1 MALFKTKEEKEQE
14 RRMLVKQSMKELEK
28 RIRKLKE
35 QEANYIKAAQVAQRE
50 NLPRQIQL
58 AKDALKMTVSERK
71 RTMEMLLNAQ
81 IISQMRDMS
90 AMTGEFLKAV
100 HNLSKSIAGSTSQDV
115 NKISAELKM
124 AMNKVENQTENLA
137 DMLENAQDD
146 MGDYSENITSI
157 SDDEIDQ
164 MIYGVGGSAAS
175 GSEISLDDELLA
187 LQRELNK

>member
-100 HNLSKSIAGSTSQDV
+100 HNISKSIAGSTSQDV